1 MGKRSKSS
9 RSGRAATAGKV
20 FSSKRATT
28 YKNETEPSKPVP
40 KSRGKH
46 ALLNAFEIAE
56 AEERKKSRKNGE
68 EYSDDS
74 EDHDIDDVHDDG
86 IVRFNKDGTRKVYQ
100 PGDSEEEDDDSE
112 IDSDEAFGSDDG
124 DEEILDSFGVK
135 AKAKAKFKALDD
147 EYDSVDEE
155 EFVSLSEAW
164 DLDDRQQENLK
175 KKSGDKETT
184 NKKSLNAKAANT
196 SFNIQ
201 EDDEESHGDDE
212 SEEGE
217 VEEEEE
223 DQEADSEDVSDGE
236 EIESDDDG
244 EDDDENDEDEDSD
257 EDSDE
262 SVFSDV
268 DTEFDEEKADKL
280 RSLISNMYEND
291 EDAEYEKRRRYEN
304 NNQEENEFGVT
315 VSKKNNDGKLSLSDL
330 TSGVDKKA
338 AASLSLLGRP
348 DGKSKTKPQHVA
360 VPLSKRLQDKVER
373 KAALELTRE
382 ELTKFDDLL
391 AQDEDAEH
399 LIFPRLPVYDSD
411 EEAKQT
417 PNTGISALAPETAME
432 KKIAGILK
440 TSALADESQAQKFEE
455 LATKNMSMEELAAR
469 RNELR
474 RMREL
479 MFREEQKA
487 RRIKKIKS
495 KTYRKIHKRERERLR
510 DAMSDEESDQED
522 HDTKRAQERMSLK
535 HKNQGKWAKRMVS
548 QGLTKDAETRGEME
562 EMLRRGES
570 LRKKMTAR
578 DENEDDDQIDSNL
591 GDDQFLSQNRDALID
606 PDEPAEG
613 ANLGKG
619 LLGMKFMREAE
630 ARQKSENQQRIQ
642 ELDRA
647 KANWELGQSDDEDG
661 ARVDTANEILN
672 QGRRRYAPGTKRSI
686 ADVLAVK
693 IDSER
698 KADLQSDEEDNDN
711 DGQDDNVVT
720 VVKGGKKG
728 GLREGAQDADA
739 DSDSDDASNPWF
751 TETNIHKSNK
761 VKPVME
767 AEASARD
774 RLAHKVAKHQ
784 SRVVESAK
792 SKKARKQDNIL
803 IDTSDTLD
811 LVTQDREQDADKGI
825 SFKQD
830 MIKRAFAGDDIVEE
844 EFLAEKRQ
852 RIADEGDQEIDM
864 TLPGWGGWGG
874 EGMKAPKKRFVKKIQ
889 GVAVDKRQDRDLKN
903 VIISEKSDKKSDKYQ
918 VKSVPY
924 PFESI
929 EQYEAY
935 LKLPMGQQWTTETT
949 HQKLIKPRV
958 IVKPGA
964 IINPLDAP
972 QK

>member
-1 MGKRSKSS
+1 
-9 RSGRAATAGKV
+9 
-20 FSSKRATT
+20 
-28 YKNETEPSKPVP
+28 
-40 KSRGKH
+40 
-46 ALLNAFEIAE
+46 
-56 AEERKKSRKNGE
+56 
-68 EYSDDS
+68 
-74 EDHDIDDVHDDG
+74 
-86 IVRFNKDGTRKVYQ
+86 
-100 PGDSEEEDDDSE
+100 
-112 IDSDEAFGSDDG
+112 
-124 DEEILDSFGVK
+124 
-135 AKAKAKFKALDD
+135 
-147 EYDSVDEE
+147 
-155 EFVSLSEAW
+155 
-164 DLDDRQQENLK
+164 
-175 KKSGDKETT
+175 
-184 NKKSLNAKAANT
+184 
-196 SFNIQ
+196 
-201 EDDEESHGDDE
+201 
-212 SEEGE
+212 
-217 VEEEEE
+217 
-223 DQEADSEDVSDGE
+223 
-236 EIESDDDG
+236 
-244 EDDDENDEDEDSD
+244 
-257 EDSDE
+257 
-262 SVFSDV
+262 
-268 DTEFDEEKADKL
+268 
-280 RSLISNMYEND
+280 
-291 EDAEYEKRRRYEN
+291 
-304 NNQEENEFGVT
+304 
-315 VSKKNNDGKLSLSDL
+315 
-330 TSGVDKKA
+330 
-338 AASLSLLGRP
+338 
-348 DGKSKTKPQHVA
+348 
-360 VPLSKRLQDKVER
+360 
-373 KAALELTRE
+373 
-382 ELTKFDDLL
+382 
-391 AQDEDAEH
+391 
-399 LIFPRLPVYDSD
+399 
-411 EEAKQT
+411 
-417 PNTGISALAPETAME
+417 ME

-510 DAMSDEESDQED
+510 DAMMSDEESDQED
-522 HDTKRAQERMSLK
+522 HDIKRAQERMSLK

-570 LRKKMTAR
+570 LRKKMSAR
-578 DENEDDDQIDSNL
+578 DDNDGDEQIDSNL
-591 GDDQFLSQNRDALID
+591 GDDQFLSQNRDALVD

-630 ARQKSENQQRIQ
+630 ARQKTENQQRIQ

-647 KANWELGQSDDEDG
+647 KANWELGQSDDEDEG
-661 ARVDTANEILN
+661 RVDTANEILN
-672 QGRRRYAPGTKRSI
+672 QGRRKYAPGTKRSI

-698 KADLQSDEEDNDN
+698 KADLQSDDDEDDNDDRDNDN
-711 DGQDDNVVT
+711 VTT
-720 VVKGGKKG
+720 VVKSDKKKEG
-728 GLREGAQDADA
+728 GAQDD
-739 DSDSDDASNPWF
+739 DSDSDDDASNPWF

-811 LVTQDREQDADKGI
+811 LVTQDREADTDKGI

-844 EFLAEKRQ
+844 EFMAEKRQ

-889 GVAVDKRQDRDLKN
+889 GVAVEKRQDRDLKN

-924 PFESI
+924 PFESV

-935 LKLPMGQQWTTETT
+935 LKMPMGQQWTTETT

>member
-9 RSGRAATAGKV
+9 RSGRTATAGKV
-20 FSSKRATT
+20 FSSKRATS

-56 AEERKKSRKNGE
+56 AEERKKARKNGE

-100 PGDSEEEDDDSE
+100 PGDSEEEEDDSE

-135 AKAKAKFKALDD
+135 AKAKAKFKAQDD
-147 EYDSVDEE
+147 EYESVDEE

-164 DLDDRQQENLK
+164 DLDDQQQENLRK
-175 KKSGDKETT
+175 KNGDKKEPEV
-184 NKKSLNAKAANT
+184 AKAKATT
-196 SFNIQ
+196 SFNLQ
-201 EDDEESHGDDE
+201 EDEESHGDDE
-212 SEEGE
+212 SE
-217 VEEEEE
+217 
-223 DQEADSEDVSDGE
+223 DADSEDVSDGE
-236 EIESDDDG
+236 EIESDN
-244 EDDDENDEDEDSD
+244 DEESEDEDSD
-257 EDSDE
+257 EDSDG

-268 DTEFDEEKADKL
+268 DTEFDEDKADKL

-315 VSKKNNDGKLSLSDL
+315 VSKKHNDGKLSLSDL
-330 TSGVDKKA
+330 TSGVDKKSV
-338 AASLSLLGRP
+338 ASLALLGKP
-348 DGKSKTKPQHVA
+348 DSKSKKPQHVA

-373 KAALELTRE
+373 KAALDLTRE
-382 ELTKFDDLL
+382 ELTKFDDLI

-399 LIFPRLPVYDSD
+399 LVFPRLPVYDSD

-417 PNTGISALAPETAME
+417 PNTGTSALAPETALE
-432 KKIAGILK
+432 QKIAGILK
-440 TSALADESQAQKFEE
+440 TSALADESQAQKFEN

-510 DAMSDEESDQED
+510 DAMMSDEESDAED
-522 HDTKRAQERMSLK
+522 HDIKRAQERMSLK

-578 DENEDDDQIDSNL
+578 DDNEDDDQVDSNL
-591 GDDQFLSQNRDALID
+591 GDEQFLSQNRDALID

-647 KANWELGQSDDEDG
+647 KANWELGQSDDDDSG
-661 ARVDTANEILN
+661 RVDTANEILN
-672 QGRRRYAPGTKRSI
+672 QGRRKYAPGTKRSI

-698 KADLQSDEEDNDN
+698 KADLQSDDEEEDERENDN
-711 DGQDDNVVT
+711 VTT
-720 VVKGGKKG
+720 VVKEDK
-728 GLREGAQDADA
+728 EAA
-739 DSDSDDASNPWF
+739 DSDSDEEDTSNPWF

-811 LVTQDREQDADKGI
+811 LVTQNDDDKGI

-852 RIADEGDQEIDM
+852 RIEDEGDQEIDL

-889 GVAVDKRQDRDLKN
+889 GIAVEKRQDKDLKN

-924 PFESI
+924 PFESV

-935 LKLPMGQQWTTETT
+935 LKMPMGQQWTTETT

>member
-1 MGKRSKSS
+1 MGKRSKST
-9 RSGRAATAGKV
+9 RSGRSASAGKV
-20 FSSKRATT
+20 FSSKRATS
-28 YKNETEPSKPVP
+28 YKNETEPAKPVA

-56 AEERKKSRKNGE
+56 AEERKKARKNGE

-100 PGDSEEEDDDSE
+100 PGDEDEEDDDSE

-135 AKAKAKFKALDD
+135 AKAKAKFKAMDD

-155 EFVSLSEAW
+155 EFVDLSEAW
-164 DLDDRQQENLK
+164 DLDDRQQENLR
-175 KKSGDKETT
+175 KKSGEKSAVKEDS
-184 NKKSLNAKAANT
+184 KKQAVAKT
-196 SFNIQ
+196 SFNLQ
-201 EDDEESHGDDE
+201 DDDESHGDDE
-212 SEEGE
+212 SEEGD
-217 VEEEEE
+217 EEG
-223 DQEADSEDVSDGE
+223 DSEDVSDGQEIDSDNDE
-236 EIESDDDG
+236 EDEEDDSDDS
-244 EDDDENDEDEDSD
+244 DSD
-257 EDSDE
+257 G

-291 EDAEYEKRRRYEN
+291 EDAEYEKRRRFEN

-315 VSKKNNDGKLSLSDL
+315 VSKKHNDGKLSLSDL

-338 AASLSLLGRP
+338 AASLSLLGKP
-348 DGKSKTKPQHVA
+348 DGKSKNKPQHVA

-399 LIFPRLPVYDSD
+399 LVFPRLPVYDSD

-417 PNTGISALAPETAME
+417 PNTGISALAPESAME

-455 LATKNMSMEELAAR
+455 LATKNLSMEELAAR

-522 HDTKRAQERMSLK
+522 HDMKRAQERMSLK

-578 DENEDDDQIDSNL
+578 DEDEDEEQVDSNL

-630 ARQKSENQQRIQ
+630 ARQKTENQQRIA

-647 KANWELGQSDDEDG
+647 KANWELGQSDDEDSG
-661 ARVDTANEILN
+661 RVDTANEILN

-698 KADLQSDEEDNDN
+698 KADLQSDDEEEEREDRDDNVTTVFKSEKETQKNDN
-711 DGQDDNVVT
+711 DSESESDN
-720 VVKGGKKG
+720 
-728 GLREGAQDADA
+728 A
-739 DSDSDDASNPWF
+739 NPWF

-767 AEASARD
+767 AESSARD

-784 SRVVESAK
+784 NRVIESAK

-803 IDTSDTLD
+803 IDTHDTLD
-811 LVTQDREQDADKGI
+811 LVTQEREADTDKGI

-889 GVAVDKRQDRDLKN
+889 GVAVEKRQDRDLKN

-924 PFESI
+924 PFESV

-935 LKLPMGQQWTTETT
+935 LKMPMGQQWTTETT

>member
-9 RSGRAATAGKV
+9 RSGRTTTAGKV
-20 FSSKRATT
+20 FSSKRATS

-56 AEERKKSRKNGE
+56 AEERKKARKNGE

-74 EDHDIDDVHDDG
+74 EDHDIDDVYDDG

-100 PGDSEEEDDDSE
+100 PGDEEEEEDDSE

-135 AKAKAKFKALDD
+135 SKAKAKFKAMED

-155 EFVSLSEAW
+155 EFVDLSEAW

-175 KKSGDKETT
+175 KKSGEKAAQKEDA
-184 NKKSLNAKAANT
+184 KKSSKTKATT
-196 SFNIQ
+196 SFNLQ
-201 EDDEESHGDDE
+201 EEEDGESHGDDE
-212 SEEGE
+212 SEEGGSE
-217 VEEEEE
+217 
-223 DQEADSEDVSDGE
+223 QEQDADSEDVSDGE
-236 EIESDDDG
+236 EIDSDNDDDSDDG
-244 EDDDENDEDEDSD
+244 DDDSDEEDSD
-257 EDSDE
+257 G
-262 SVFSDV
+262 SVFSDI

-338 AASLSLLGRP
+338 AASLSLLGKP
-348 DGKSKTKPQHVA
+348 DGKSKNKPQHVA

-373 KAALELTRE
+373 KAALDLTRE
-382 ELTKFDDLL
+382 ELTKFDDLI

-399 LIFPRLPVYDSD
+399 LVFPRLPVYDSD
-411 EEAKQT
+411 EEAKQL
-417 PNTGISALAPETAME
+417 PNTGISALAPESAME

-510 DAMSDEESDQED
+510 DAMMSDEESDQED
-522 HDTKRAQERMSLK
+522 HDIKRAQERMSLK

-570 LRKKMTAR
+570 LRKKMSAR
-578 DENEDDDQIDSNL
+578 DDNDGDEQIDSNL
-591 GDDQFLSQNRDALID
+591 GDDQFLSQNRDALVD

-630 ARQKSENQQRIQ
+630 ARQKTENQQRIQ

-647 KANWELGQSDDEDG
+647 KANWELGQSDDEDEG
-661 ARVDTANEILN
+661 RVDTANEILN
-672 QGRRRYAPGTKRSI
+672 QGRRKYAPGTKRSI

-698 KADLQSDEEDNDN
+698 KADLQSDDDEDDNDDRDNDN
-711 DGQDDNVVT
+711 VTT
-720 VVKGGKKG
+720 VVKSDKKKEG
-728 GLREGAQDADA
+728 GAQDD
-739 DSDSDDASNPWF
+739 DSDSDDDASNPWF

-811 LVTQDREQDADKGI
+811 LVTQDREADTDKGI

-844 EFLAEKRQ
+844 EFMAEKRQ

-889 GVAVDKRQDRDLKN
+889 GVAVEKRQDRDLKN

-924 PFESI
+924 PFESV

-935 LKLPMGQQWTTETT
+935 LKMPMGQQWTTETT

>member
-9 RSGRAATAGKV
+9 RSAGRTSTAGKV
-20 FSSKRATT
+20 FSSKRAAT
-28 YKNETEPSKPVP
+28 YKQELDPTKPLP
-40 KSRGKH
+40 RSRGKH

-74 EDHDIDDVHDDG
+74 EDHDIDDVHEDG

-100 PGDSEEEDDDSE
+100 EGDEDLSEDDSE
-112 IDSDEAFGSDDG
+112 IDSDEAWGSGG

-135 AKAKAKFKALDD
+135 AKAKAKFNAMDD
-147 EYDSVDEE
+147 EYESCDEA
-155 EFVSLSEAW
+155 EFVDLSEAW
-164 DLDDRQQENLK
+164 DIDDMQQANLK
-175 KKSGDKETT
+175 KKTGDKASNEVKDEKTGIVT
-184 NKKSLNAKAANT
+184 K
-196 SFNIQ
+196 FNIEK
-201 EDDEESHGDDE
+201 EDDEEDSLGDDE
-212 SEEGE
+212 SG
-217 VEEEEE
+217 
-223 DQEADSEDVSDGE
+223 DSEDGSE
-236 EIESDDDG
+236 EIS
-244 EDDDENDEDEDSD
+244 SD
-257 EDSDE
+257 EE
-262 SVFSDV
+262 SEEDMFSDV

-280 RSLISNMYEND
+280 RSLISNMYDND
-291 EDAEYEKRRRYEN
+291 EDAEYERRRRFEN

-330 TSGVDKKA
+330 TSGVDKKSV
-338 AASLSLLGRP
+338 ASLSLL
-348 DGKSKTKPQHVA
+348 DGKSKKPKHVA

-399 LIFPRLPVYDSD
+399 LVFPRLPVYDSD

-417 PNTGISALAPETAME
+417 PNSGISALAPETKLE
-432 KKIAGILK
+432 QKIAGILK
-440 TSALADESQAQKFEE
+440 TSALADESAAAKFEN

-474 RMREL
+474 KMREL

-510 DAMSDEESDQED
+510 DAMLSDEESDVED
-522 HDTKRAQERMSLK
+522 HDAARAQERMSLK

-578 DENEDDDQIDSNL
+578 DEHEDDDLIDRNL
-591 GDDQFLSQNRDALID
+591 GDDQFLSENRDALID

-613 ANLGKG
+613 SKLGKG

-647 KANWELGQSDDEDG
+647 KANWENGESDDEG
-661 ARVDTANEILN
+661 GRIDTANEILN
-672 QGRRRYAPGTKRSI
+672 QGRRKYAPGTKRSI

-693 IDSER
+693 IDTER
-698 KADLQSDEEDNDN
+698 RADLQSDDEEEENKE
-711 DGQDDNVVT
+711 DNVVS
-720 VVKGGKKG
+720 VVRDDKKK
-728 GLREGAQDADA
+728 AQE
-739 DSDSDDASNPWF
+739 DSESEDDASNPWF
-751 TETNIHKSNK
+751 TETNIHKSQK

-767 AEASARD
+767 AESSARD
-774 RLAHKVAKHQ
+774 RLSHKVAKHQ
-784 SRVVESAK
+784 NRVAETAK
-792 SKKARKQDNIL
+792 SKKSRKEDNVL
-803 IDTSDTLD
+803 INTKETLD
-811 LVTQDREQDADKGI
+811 LVTQDATPDHGI

-852 RIADEGDQEIDM
+852 RVEDEGDQEIDL

-889 GVAVDKRQDRDLKN
+889 GVAVDARKDKDMKH

-924 PFESI
+924 PFESV

-935 LKLPMGQQWTTETT
+935 LKMPMGQQWTTEST
-949 HQKLIKPRV
+949 HQKLVKPRV